1 MAIVAALGQILTNNA
16 AWKLTKTR
24 ALIKVAS
31 QNLRRDT
38 ECLNAAATRL
48 FRRSETQ
55 TYILGTHR
63 ALAAVHSVQEKK
75 KKKSEDVTEAE
86 RAMPSAQEAWSGPA
100 ADHDP

>member
-38 ECLNAAATRL
+38 ECLNAAATR
-48 FRRSETQ
+48 FFCRSETH

-63 ALAAVHSVQEKK
+63 AVAAVHSVQEKK
-75 KKKSEDVTEAE
+75 KS
-86 RAMPSAQEAWSGPA
+86 AMC
-100 ADHDP
+100 